1 MSQKRRNE
9 IKGQREI
16 RESEEKNK
24 NVTEKEK

>member
-16 RESEEKNK
+16 REREENNK

>member
-16 RESEEKNK
+16 REREEKNK

>member
-9 IKGQREI
+9 IKRQREI
-16 RESEEKNK
+16 REREEKNK

>member
-9 IKGQREI
+9 IKGQRKIGE
-16 RESEEKNK
+16 REEKNK